1 MLDILTYKAW
11 ALEKSFLDRVA
22 PLVIARLNA
31 GQSLEPLINKQP
43 KIDEQLAAEMG
54 VRMGMKVNYDRESGL
69 LTTTSDA
76 KHTVAILPIVG
87 SLTKRG
93 DLCSY
98 GMRDYEAMI
107 QRMNDAEN
115 IAGMVLE
122 LDSPGGTADGTPE
135 LAKVIADS
143 EKPIVTFGDTTVASA
158 AMWIASQTSYIIA
171 NANNPTE
178 FGSIGTLYIH
188 QNWSAYIAKEIG
200 SVEVIRAP
208 QSVNKAL
215 INPFEEMPEEA
226 RAELIEEL
234 RQLTNDFVSSVGK
247 GRGLKVTT
255 GKAGKRILV
264 SPGMD
269 QDGDPEN
276 ITDGRMYKAQKAID
290 LGLIDAIG
298 TFKDAINKVSELAA
312 GAAGSPPSEGGKSQ
326 AVALGQGGDSDKPKT
341 SNQNTNMK
349 ILQFLGF
356 SQKTNETLS
365 ADEQNALASAE
376 EKLIKLES
384 ENALLKEQAQA
395 NTELIG
401 ELKSDNK
408 KKDQEIADLTA
419 KLDADPIEEQPDTT
433 QEEDAQQGDPNQEA
447 IDNLPHN
454 KELDSNPMFQGKE
467 TEVKTQKPKQ

>member
-11 ALEKSFLDRVA
+11 ALERSFLDRVA

-31 GQSLEPLINKQP
+31 GQSLEPLINKQA
-43 KIDEQLAAEMG
+43 KIDEHMAAEMS
-54 VRMGMKVNYDRESGL
+54 VRMGMKVTYDRESGL

-76 KHTVAILPIVG
+76 KQTVAILPIIG

-135 LAKVIADS
+135 LAKVIANS
-143 EKPIVTFGDTTVASA
+143 EKPIVTFGDTMVASA
-158 AMWIASQTSYIIA
+158 AMWIASQSSYIIA
-171 NANNPTE
+171 NQDNPTE

-188 QNWSAYIAKEIG
+188 QNWGAYIAKEIG
-200 SVEVIRAP
+200 SVEIIRAP
-208 QSVNKAL
+208 QSVDKAL
-215 INPFEEMPEEA
+215 INPFEEMPEDA

-234 RQLTNDFVSSVGK
+234 RQLTNEFVTGVGK

-255 GKAGKRILV
+255 AKEGKRIIV
-264 SPGMD
+264 SPENGE
-269 QDGDPEN
+269 PTN
-276 ITDGRMYKAQKAID
+276 ITTGRMYKAQQAID
-290 LGLIDAIG
+290 LGLIDQIG
-298 TFKDAINKVSELAA
+298 TFKDAINKVSELASPS
-312 GAAGSPPSEGGKSQ
+312 AAGSPPSEGG
-326 AVALGQGGDSDKPKT
+326 ARRAGGISKT
-341 SNQNTNMK
+341 SNQISNMK

-356 SQKTNETLS
+356 SQKTNESLS
-365 ADEQNALASAE
+365 AQEQNALASAE

-395 NTELIG
+395 VTELIG

-419 KLDADPIEEQPDTT
+419 RLDAAPITEQPDTI
-433 QEEDAQQGDPNQEA
+433 QDEDPLPGDPNQEA

-467 TEVKTQKPKQ
+467 TEVKLKKS